1 MNKEK
6 DMHKT
11 GLTHTHLPLFLK
23 KAQEEKEIATKDSTI
38 SRLQDTESVSGLRL
52 INLDI
57 IWDNISF
64 KKSMLKAEFK
74 SN

>member
-1 MNKEK
+1 
-6 DMHKT
+6 MHKT
-11 GLTHTHLPLFLK
+11 GLTHTYLPLFLK